1 MSAVRDVVLSA
12 DDHIVVGDSP
22 ANQGLIEATDA
33 RKGDV
38 ELTAHSINVSNAT
51 LRAGQCVDLVTRG
64 DIVATSASIKAGG
77 GVRRVCGPIRGH
89 QCHGRTTGSRAG
101 RELCARDQVLANDA
115 FLLACKGAVQIKA
128 GGGISLRNSVARAFN
143 DLEVSSWRGNVD
155 LAMADLASAV
165 GSTRGKILLKGDNIG
180 IANAKLVSASRIR
193 LDGNVVGTAAEFRQ
207 GTKPCP

>member
-77 GVRRVCGPIRGH
+77 GVKLS
-89 QCHGRTTGSRAG
+89 SRFGDINATAARLEAG
-101 RELCARDQVLANDA
+101 RDVSLCARDQVLANDA

-180 IANAKLVSASRIR
+180 IANAKLVWASRIR